1 MTAEGKRVFEA
12 ALQLPSHDREQLADA
27 LEQSLGEATP
37 QELESAWVEE
47 VKRRVADIDS
57 GKTTPVSS
65 RDTRQMMAEVLE
77 RARTR
82 RTG

>member
-1 MTAEGKRVFEA
+1 MTAEGKRVFDA
-12 ALQLPSHDREQLADA
+12 AMRLPSRDREQLADA
-27 LEQSLGEATP
+27 LEQSLNEATSG
-37 QELESAWVEE
+37 EMESAWVEE
-47 VKRRVADIDS
+47 AKRRVADIES
-57 GKTTPVSS
+57 GNTTPVSS